1 MDVYKTEE
9 ETIES
14 IKQWWKENGLA
25 VALGLL
31 IGLGGIYGV
40 RTWIGYQQTQSEEA
54 SLVYDQLAKSLAA
67 KQYVDVLK
75 HGDAILNEYD
85 GTPYATLASL
95 AMAKAK
101 LESDD
106 AAGARGNLQWVI
118 DNADDEGMR
127 HIARVR
133 LLRVMLDAKEYDAV
147 LAMLAKQDKSA
158 FSPTYDELRGDVYAA
173 QGKPDQA
180 REVYRLAMAGLPA
193 SSQRRELLQMKLDDL
208 AEATASVEP
217 ASGTN

>member
-9 ETIES
+9 ETVES

-25 VALGLL
+25 VVLGLI

-54 SLVYDQLAKSLAA
+54 SLVYDQLARSLAA

-75 HGDAILNEYD
+75 HGDAIMNDYA
-85 GTPYATLASL
+85 GTPYATLAAL

-101 LESDD
+101 FETGD

-118 DNADDEGMR
+118 DHADDEGTR

-133 LLRVMLDAKEYDAV
+133 LLRLMLDAKEYDAA
-147 LAMLAKQDKSA
+147 LAILAKQDKSA
-158 FSPTYDELRGDVYAA
+158 FSATYDELRGDVYAA
-173 QGKPDQA
+173 QNKPDQA
-180 REVYRLAMAGLPA
+180 RQSYQLALAALPA
-193 SSQRRELLQMKLDDL
+193 TSQRRQLLQMKLNDL
-208 AEATASVEP
+208 AGEAEATG
-217 ASGTN
+217 GTN